1 MMEGQAYI
9 VGLMLMIAS
18 PLAIASDEGQA
29 FLENFDRTPDN
40 QVYDVANDRTDML
53 DELDDSILNDRPN
66 DMDTREVTED
76 CYTLEQWKERLA
88 ERDWNKEDWEQES
101 DEVREEK
108 DDGARGNSDAKEE
121 KEDYNKETDKVTDKV
136 TDKDCFTEAE
146 FEEYVDKMVSKDSA
160 DRDCVTVGQVREK
173 WERIREGA
181 HDRDWNRDWDRDD
194 DEREEDEDSD
204 RARGEDQ
211 LDDEEDDE
219 VDEEKAELVA
229 VIGELKE
236 ACEGGDEAACLE
248 LEELLEEYWKDW
260 EQDKEHD
267 WVKEDKDD
275 SECVGKHMMDR
286 MKEKFGRDRGE
297 KDRDW
302 EHEHDWERDNDEEW
316 EELRAF
322 MAELGAACDEGDEE
336 ACEELEEL
344 ITELEKDE
352 RERDEE
358 CDEHDEHDDDESEE
372 EGEEENWDDDDED
385 DSEDDEPEE
394 A

>member
-1 MMEGQAYI
+1 MEGQAYI

-146 FEEYVDKMVSKDSA
+146 FEEFVDTMGKDERK
-160 DRDCVTVGQVREK
+160 DKEDCVTIADFRDRLE
-173 WERIREGA
+173 EIREGD
-181 HDRDWNRDWDRDD
+181 DRVWDDD
-194 DEREEDEDSD
+194 DEDDRDEESNEDEG
-204 RARGEDQ
+204 ARGEDEEES
-211 LDDEEDDE
+211 DEDHDLN
-219 VDEEKAELVA
+219 DEEKSELFA

-236 ACEGGDEAACLE
+236 ACENGDEAACVE
-248 LEELLEEYWKDW
+248 LRELVEEHWGDWERDDEDRDW
-260 EQDKEHD
+260 EQ
-267 WVKEDKDD
+267 KDGAD
-275 SECVGKHMMDR
+275 SRCVPKHMLHH
-286 MKEKFGRDRGE
+286 MKEKFGRDRGH
-297 KDRDW
+297 KDK
-302 EHEHDWERDNDEEW
+302 ESVG
-316 EELRAF
+316 RAEF
-322 MAELGAACDEGDEE
+322 IAGIADLLKEMQDGLLARAKTYIPAMRGRPPPHGVLLFGTARETGDLPC
-336 ACEELEEL
+336 APATTVSATPFCSSSSAS
-344 ITELEKDE
+344 
-352 RERDEE
+352 R
-358 CDEHDEHDDDESEE
+358 
-372 EGEEENWDDDDED
+372 
-385 DSEDDEPEE
+385 
-394 A
+394 